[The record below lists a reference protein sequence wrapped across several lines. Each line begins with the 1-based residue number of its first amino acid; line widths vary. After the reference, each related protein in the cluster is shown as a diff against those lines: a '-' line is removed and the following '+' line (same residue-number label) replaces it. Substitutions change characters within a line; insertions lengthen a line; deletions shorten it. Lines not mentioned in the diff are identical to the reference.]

1 MSGIGSQLLDVALG
15 LTFIFLA
22 LSLVCSVFQEL
33 IATALSWRAEG
44 LERGIRRMLC
54 DPTEPKARLGR
65 VDQALKALKS
75 MVGRPTRADNPPTG
89 HQPRDDDDRTEVDQ
103 HFLSDKLL
111 ESPFIREKLGR
122 NLLTARRAVPSYLS
136 SRTFAL
142 ALFDTLTR
150 DVPAPRPA
158 SEGATDAVE
167 HDAKADD
174 ARGTAELQTNEDL
187 IVKVEAGLEH
197 VPHAGVRRQLQLM
210 LADAEGDLARFH
222 DRVEMWFDDTMA
234 RASGWYRR
242 RTQLVLFV
250 VGLGVA
256 AGVNADTF
264 DLTGRLW
271 TDAPVR
277 AALVQQATQTARV
290 ENLDKLEAELEKR
303 GGKLEAVKQFK
314 LPLGWNADNGRPSDL
329 GFGKGKENLLGW
341 LAGILVAAAALSFG
355 APFWFD
361 ALNKVGRL
369 RIAGHPPKSGG

>member
-1 MSGIGSQLLDVALG
+1 
-15 LTFIFLA
+15 
-22 LSLVCSVFQEL
+22 
-33 IATALSWRAEG
+33 
-44 LERGIRRMLC
+44 
-54 DPTEPKARLGR
+54 
-65 VDQALKALKS
+65 
-75 MVGRPTRADNPPTG
+75 
-89 HQPRDDDDRTEVDQ
+89 
-103 HFLSDKLL
+103 
-111 ESPFIREKLGR
+111 
-122 NLLTARRAVPSYLS
+122 
-136 SRTFAL
+136 
-142 ALFDTLTR
+142 
-150 DVPAPRPA
+150 
-158 SEGATDAVE
+158 
-167 HDAKADD
+167 
-174 ARGTAELQTNEDL
+174 
-187 IVKVEAGLEH
+187 
-197 VPHAGVRRQLQLM
+197 
-210 LADAEGDLARFH
+210 
-222 DRVEMWFDDTMA
+222 MWFDDTMA